1 MSKVTKWAVETAKEA
16 MNGAIRVKMAKWDK
30 ANPTKAREFSRQ
42 ALAEIA
48 VSDPAWQRHVITRA
62 KRGYSDIDIR
72 DSDFESN
79 SPLVADAIKKNCAVD
94 ATRNKARAEV
104 NAALCEKRDKIIR
117 AAIIGDCDGAELL
130 KQVNEFCK

>member
-1 MSKVTKWAVETAKEA
+1 MSKVTKWSVETAKEA
-16 MNGAIRVKMAKWDK
+16 MNGAILVKMSKWDK

-48 VSDPAWQRHVITRA
+48 VSDPAWQRHVITCA
-62 KRGYSDIDIR
+62 KRGYCDIDIR
-72 DSDFESN
+72 DSYLESN
-79 SPLVADAIKKNCAVD
+79 SPLVADAIKKNNDID
-94 ATRNKARAEV
+94 AARNKARSELETSLQA
-104 NAALCEKRDKIIR
+104 KRDKIIR